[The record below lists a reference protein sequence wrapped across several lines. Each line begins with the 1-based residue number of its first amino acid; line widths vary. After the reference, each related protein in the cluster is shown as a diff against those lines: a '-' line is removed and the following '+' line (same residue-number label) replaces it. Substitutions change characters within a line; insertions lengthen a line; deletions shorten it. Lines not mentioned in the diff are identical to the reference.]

1 MLYIVMLIFQLV
13 GALILL
19 FNTVNGS
26 KEKVISNCFL
36 GNNCV
41 IRDNDDNCVIT
52 KDQLI
57 RSANQIFLNI
67 TAFADLLIGYF
78 VAALSPTAVDKK
90 HVTVI
95 AVVLGSILL
104 SCIEYYVVKL
114 IAKNKYQEDEKVSY
128 SDLEK
133 IGVNTTIKNS
143 EVDEIIDKIK

>member
-1 MLYIVMLIFQLV
+1 MLYIMMLIFQLV

-41 IRDNDDNCVIT
+41 IPNNDDNCVIT

-90 HVTVI
+90 M
-95 AVVLGSILL
+95 
-104 SCIEYYVVKL
+104 
-114 IAKNKYQEDEKVSY
+114 
-128 SDLEK
+128 
-133 IGVNTTIKNS
+133 
-143 EVDEIIDKIK
+143 